1 MPAAAII
8 PALSVAGGLAGEL
21 LKGGGQQ
28 TQQGFLDPQ
37 QAALIAGRK
46 DRFTTATKDLNVR
59 SIEAANLAQQGLNL
73 ISQGQL
79 DPASQA
85 LISQNVDRNRRL
97 QAARQAS
104 LASQFGAGSAVSNI
118 LGRQGGLRADLALNQ
133 QSFQAFRDQIDRQ
146 RSQEAGLGNILGL
159 RGVGVAGLGAD
170 LAAQQRTAALTA
182 GRTASTARG
191 FGDVLGGIGNVFGRV
206 GQGFS
211 TQPAGGPNRSGLVNV
226 GGGNQLDPRIFNQG
240 F

>member
-1 MPAAAII
+1 MPVGAI
-8 PALSVAGGLAGEL
+8 LSGVGGIAGQVF
-21 LKGGGQQ
+21 KGGGRQ

-37 QAALIAGRK
+37 QAGLLASARGRF
-46 DRFTTATKDLNVR
+46 DPAIQDLNLR
-59 SIEAANLAQQGLNL
+59 SIQAANQAQAGLGQ
-73 ISQGQL
+73 IAAGQL

-104 LASQFGAGSAVSNI
+104 LASQFGPGSAVSNI

-146 RSQEAGLGNILGL
+146 RSQEQGLANILGL
-159 RGVGVAGLGAD
+159 RGAGVSALGQG
-170 LAAQQRTAALTA
+170 LAAQQRTAGLTA
-182 GRTASTARG
+182 GRATERERSA
-191 FGDVLGGIGNVFGRV
+191 GDIIGGIGNVFGRV

-211 TQPAGGPNRSGLVNV
+211 TQPAGAPSRSGLQNI
-226 GGGNQLDPRIFNQG
+226 GGGRSIDPRFVFG
-240 F
+240 T